1 MPRTRAPLSFSSMLN
16 PLTLPL
22 PGLLMRLAVAF
33 AFIYPAVDA
42 WFNPDS
48 WIGYFPGFVL
58 DLAGSNTELLLHG
71 WGALEIALALWVLFG
86 VQIFIPSIIMA
97 AAFIMVVVVNP
108 GQFPILFRDI
118 SIALA
123 ALSLAIV
130 NKRKHG

>member
-1 MPRTRAPLSFSSMLN
+1 MVN

-33 AFIYPAVDA
+33 AFIYPAVSA
-42 WFNPDS
+42 WFDPDS

-58 DLAGSNTELLLHG
+58 DLAGSNTPLLLHG
-71 WGALEIALALWVLFG
+71 WGVLEILLALWVLFG
-86 VQIFIPSIIMA
+86 VRVYIPSIIMA
-97 AAFIMVVVVNP
+97 VALMAVVVVNP
-108 GQFPILFRDI
+108 GQFPTLFRDV

-123 ALSLAIV
+123 ALSLALV

>member
-1 MPRTRAPLSFSSMLN
+1 MVNPLS
-16 PLTLPL
+16 LPL
-22 PGLLMRLAVAF
+22 PGLLMRVAVAF

-58 DLAGSNTELLLHG
+58 AIAGSNTELLLHS
-71 WGALEIALALWVLFG
+71 WGAIEIALALWVLLG
-86 VQIFIPSIIMA
+86 TRVFIPSIIMA
-97 AAFIMVVVVNP
+97 AALLAVVLANP

-123 ALSLAIV
+123 ALSLALV
-130 NKRKHG
+130 NKRKYG

>member
-1 MPRTRAPLSFSSMLN
+1 MVN
-16 PLTLPL
+16 PFKLPL

-48 WIGYFPGFVL
+48 WIGYFPGFIL
-58 DLAGSNTELLLHG
+58 DLAGSNTELLLHC
-71 WGALEIALALWVLFG
+71 WGILEILLALWVLFG
-86 VQIFIPSIIMA
+86 VRVYIPSIIMA
-97 AAFIMVVVVNP
+97 VALMAVVVANP
-108 GQFPILFRDI
+108 GQFPILFRDV

-123 ALSLAIV
+123 ALSLALV

>member
-1 MPRTRAPLSFSSMLN
+1 MVNPLS
-16 PLTLPL
+16 LPL

-33 AFIYPAVDA
+33 AFLYPAVDA

-48 WIGYFPGFVL
+48 WIGYFPGFIL

-71 WGALEIALALWVLFG
+71 WGVLEIMLAFWVLFG
-86 VQIFIPSIIMA
+86 VRVFIPSIIMA
-97 AAFIMVVVVNP
+97 AALIMVVVANP

-123 ALSLAIV
+123 ALSLAVV